1 MNKDYASKLLLFGE
15 HTVLKGSQ
23 ALAVPFYAFN
33 GQWKFRQQP
42 TGSQKKLLEWLEY
55 LFNLQVK
62 GQLPATI
69 DLVAFQKDL
78 DRGLYFSSNIPIGYG
93 LGSSGALCAAF
104 YDRYTREKISPA
116 NADRFPELKQVLALL
131 ESFFH
136 GSSSGTDPLICYLD
150 HPILIAD
157 GAIRRIELP
166 SAPKGKSYMFFLVDT
181 GITRQTGPFVQHFLN
196 ACQHTAYWQ
205 KVKEQL
211 VPVTDRCIQALR
223 RADWP
228 VLFDLM
234 NTLSELQL
242 ESFDHMIPPTFR
254 DLWKRGLR
262 SDHFR
267 LKICGAGGGGFLLG
281 YSRNPAATQRLL
293 ESYKWLTLKGW

>member
-1 MNKDYASKLLLFGE
+1 MNKHYASKLLLFGE

-23 ALAVPFYAFN
+23 ALAVPFDTFS
-33 GQWKFRQQP
+33 GHWDFRQRP
-42 TGSQKKLLEWLEY
+42 TSSSDKLLNWLEY
-55 LFNLQVK
+55 LLNQQINGHFP
-62 GQLPATI
+62 GHI
-69 DLVAFQKDL
+69 DLTAFQEDL
-78 DRGLYFSSNIPIGYG
+78 NRGAYFASNIPIGYG

-104 YDRYTREKISPA
+104 YDRYARKKIPPTDES
-116 NADRFPELKQVLALL
+116 RFPELKRILALL

-136 GSSSGTDPLICYLD
+136 GASSGADPLICYLN
-150 HPILIAD
+150 HPILIAE

-211 VPVTDRCIQALR
+211 VPATDRCIQALR

-242 ESFDHMIPPTFR
+242 DSFDHMIPPTFR

-281 YSRNPAATQRLL
+281 YSRNPAATRRLL
-293 ESYKWLTLKGW
+293 EPYKWLELKGW